1 MEKKK
6 LNFKQPKYILPLIAL
21 PFIIYIGYTIIGFME
36 DDEVVEVNKD
46 LSTSLGEI
54 DETILNKN
62 DAYDKL
68 FKNIDD
74 TRSMIGEIGTEEDS
88 LFHFSDN
95 MNIEEKRYID
105 SLKYVA
111 QQEKMKGIVSNNKV
125 DSYYNPNKKESSLS
139 NNDRNSKDD
148 SRNVF
153 QMLEDI
159 KIASSSN
166 NKEDDD
172 HQEEPYNPLKAMR
185 EQMLFLDSLEKSKD
199 PSYKAM
205 LEAENRL
212 KADNKKLNDFL
223 STTQEVKTTPSTGGF
238 NHISKNKNGN
248 IIKAVIDENI
258 KGYLGSRVRFRLLE
272 DVYIGKEKV
281 KKGTILYGEISGFS
295 MQRVNLNIV
304 SIMVNNDI
312 KPINLSVY
320 DMDGMKGL
328 YVPASMY
335 REMMRQLGQNSTQGM
350 RMEGGEQSFFQ
361 SMFTQMFR
369 STSQTL
375 ISVIQKNKVSLK
387 YNSHIYLINEKDLR
401 KNENNDE

>member
-1 MEKKK
+1 MNKPK
-6 LNFKQPKYILPLIAL
+6 LNLKQPKYIFPLIAL
-21 PFIIYIGYTIIGFME
+21 PFVLFIGYTITGFME
-36 DDEVVEVNKD
+36 KEEVVENNKD
-46 LSTSLGEI
+46 LSTSLGEVEESI
-54 DETILNKN
+54 LSKDE
-62 DAYDKL
+62 AYDKL
-68 FKNIDD
+68 FKDLEDKRTMIDGLEDEND
-74 TRSMIGEIGTEEDS
+74 T
-88 LFHFSDN
+88 LFSFNDN
-95 MNIEEKRYID
+95 LDYNQKRFID
-105 SLKYVA
+105 SLRYVNDLNRNKNV
-111 QQEKMKGIVSNNKV
+111 ENNFGK
-125 DSYYNPNKKESSLS
+125 SYYNPVEKEKSQSI
-139 NNDRNSKDD
+139 KDD
-148 SRNVF
+148 EPKNIFELLKDIRNGNST
-153 QMLEDI
+153 QDDI
-159 KIASSSN
+159 VDKN
-166 NKEDDD
+166 NFN
-172 HQEEPYNPLKAMR
+172 EEPYNPLKAMR

-223 STTQEVKTTPSTGGF
+223 STTQEVKTTSTTGGF

-258 KGYLGSRVRFRLLE
+258 KGYLGSRVRFRLLD
-272 DVYIGKEKV
+272 DVYIGKDKV
-281 KKGTILYGEISGFS
+281 KKGTVLYGEISGFS
-295 MQRVNLNIV
+295 MQRVNLSIV
-304 SIMVNNDI
+304 SIMVNNEI

-361 SMFTQMFR
+361 SMFTQIFR